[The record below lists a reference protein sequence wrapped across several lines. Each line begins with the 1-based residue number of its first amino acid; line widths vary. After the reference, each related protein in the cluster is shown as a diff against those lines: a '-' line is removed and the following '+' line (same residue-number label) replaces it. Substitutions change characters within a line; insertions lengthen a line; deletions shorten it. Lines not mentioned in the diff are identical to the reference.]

1 MQREATFQ
9 PAEDGGQRRVLLA
22 RARLRGNRANCA
34 ASEEHFPSAAQLRIP
49 AALFLFVFRVS
60 SHPLLGSSD
69 RKICDYANVPV
80 IDPTGTKQ
88 SC

>member
-1 MQREATFQ
+1 MRREAAFQ

-34 ASEEHFPSAAQLRIP
+34 ASEENFPSAARLRIP
-49 AALFLFVFRVS
+49 AALFPFVFRVS

-69 RKICDYANVPV
+69 RKICDYTNVPV
-80 IDPTGTKQ
+80 IDPGD
-88 SC
+88 